1 MAKVIYQIAD
11 FDGEKSTTSFGI
23 DSLTNEGTLRSA
35 VDGVSLG
42 VIQQVTEISDVTIL
56 SSDNAA
62 SQWAQREVGLRVHV
76 SDDVNGESGYFTV
89 ACPDL
94 ATLTLDTAGD
104 VTLADAS
111 VMAALVSAMES
122 HVLSRDGNAITV
134 VRATIVGRNN

>member
-23 DSLTNEGTLRSA
+23 DSLANESTLRSA

>member
-23 DSLTNEGTLRSA
+23 DSLVNEGTLRSA

>member
-23 DSLTNEGTLRSA
+23 DSLANEGTLRSA